1 MKKIIGL
8 LSLVSLFISSTAYA
22 AREVDVQLNCITL
35 EFDQPAVISEN
46 RTMVPLRKIFESL
59 GAQVEWDDLT
69 RTAIATK
76 GERKVSITIGTNQLI
91 VNDEIIELDVPA
103 KIMNNRTL
111 VPLRAISEAF
121 LCDVLWN
128 DTESLVDIFDLT
140 FINSAKAEY
149 NSDNGINFTYF
160 SDSDLIKKSE
170 DELSVK
176 SGDVSATITRE
187 PAENVTINDEYI
199 EEIKKGL
206 REFSSLESKW
216 VKKMPEK
223 NILEIAC
230 HNKGNTIF
238 YIFAH
243 RDGFSYNLALT
254 APDGSNPGDL
264 EKIMYVL
271 KTFKNNF

>member
-22 AREVDVQLNCITL
+22 AREVDVRLNCITL
-35 EFDQPAVISEN
+35 EFDQPAIISEN

>member
-1 MKKIIGL
+1 
-8 LSLVSLFISSTAYA
+8 
-22 AREVDVQLNCITL
+22 
-35 EFDQPAVISEN
+35 
-46 RTMVPLRKIFESL
+46 MVPLRKIFESL

-199 EEIKKGL
+199 EEIKKGKVVVFDSMPS
-206 REFSSLESKW
+206 EDFPENPFSTGG
-216 VKKMPEK
+216 
-223 NILEIAC
+223 
-230 HNKGNTIF
+230 H
-238 YIFAH
+238 
-243 RDGFSYNLALT
+243 
-254 APDGSNPGDL
+254 
-264 EKIMYVL
+264 YVL
-271 KTFKNNF
+271 ICGLTKEGKILVANSGAKGKPDFPGIHLTTKEVLVKAMMDDTFVTDMTWGQLIPVREKVGYVVVG

>member
-22 AREVDVQLNCITL
+22 AREVDVRLNCITL
-35 EFDQPAVISEN
+35 EFDQPAIISEN

-216 VKKMPEK
+216 VKKMPKK